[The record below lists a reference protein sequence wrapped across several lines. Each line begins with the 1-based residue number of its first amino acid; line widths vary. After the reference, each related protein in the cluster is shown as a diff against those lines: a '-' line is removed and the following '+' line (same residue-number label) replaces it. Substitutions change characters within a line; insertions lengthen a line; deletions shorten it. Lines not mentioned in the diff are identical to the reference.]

1 MTAREAVLLV
11 CAADGAANALLVIT
25 AALGF
30 RFLLYRF
37 RKQGFRAR

>member
-1 MTAREAVLLV
+1 MTAREAVFLV
-11 CAADGAANALLVIT
+11 CAADGAANLLIVAT

-30 RFLLYRF
+30 KFLLCRF

>member
-1 MTAREAVLLV
+1 MTAREAVVLV

-30 RFLLYRF
+30 KFLLYRF